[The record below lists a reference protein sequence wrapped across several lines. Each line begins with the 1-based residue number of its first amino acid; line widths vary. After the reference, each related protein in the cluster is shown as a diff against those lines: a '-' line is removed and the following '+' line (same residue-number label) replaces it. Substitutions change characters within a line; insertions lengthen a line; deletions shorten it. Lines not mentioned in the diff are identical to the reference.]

1 MKKIPE
7 LKLSKK
13 GNDLLDMYKQMVEE
27 GYRNDYFNPK
37 KYKEFLKNIF
47 EENNI
52 KTVLDYGSGQGKWED
67 KIDNQTNYSA
77 LDYFGLDKVYQYEPT
92 IVNSK
97 KEVAECVLCFDV
109 LEHIFIS
116 DLKNIITD
124 LYNHA
129 SKMVVLQIACYD
141 ANAKLPNG
149 ENAHVSVRNPL
160 WWKGFL
166 DSISSDFNSIS
177 TVLICTTEK
186 NNASVF
192 KTWSK
197 NKWNESKTYKTEL

>member
-7 LKLSKK
+7 LKLSKR
-13 GNDLLDMYKQMVEE
+13 GIELLEMYKQMVVG

-37 KYKEFLKNIF
+37 KYKQFLKNTFI
-47 EENNI
+47 ENKI
-52 KTVLDYGSGQGKWED
+52 KTVLDYGSGRGKWED
-67 KIDNQTNYSA
+67 TIDNEANISA
-77 LDYFGLDKVYQYEPT
+77 LEYFGLEKVYQYEPT
-92 IVNSK
+92 IADSK
-97 KEVAECVLCFDV
+97 RQVAECVLCFDV

-116 DLKNIITD
+116 DVKNIIID
-124 LYNHA
+124 LYSHA
-129 SKMVVLQIACYD
+129 SKMVILQIACYD

-149 ENAHVSVRNPL
+149 ENAHITVRNPL

-166 DSISSDFNSIS
+166 DSISSEFNSIS

-192 KTWSK
+192 KTWSLD
-197 NKWNESKTYKTEL
+197 KWNLSETYKTEL